1 MTLESSERGDSFTHP
16 PPQADEV
23 YISKIQQQ
31 ASVALWHLIHGANI
45 RPGDEIRL
53 NLSVVTA
60 RGEIH
65 DRRVLRAP
73 DKIER

>member
-1 MTLESSERGDSFTHP
+1 MTFESSERGDSFTHP
-16 PPQADEV
+16 PPQADEA
-23 YISKIQQQ
+23 YISKVQQQ
-31 ASVALWHLIHGANI
+31 ASVALWHLILGANI

-65 DRRVLRAP
+65 DRRVLRALE
-73 DKIER
+73 KIER